1 MHPVNL
7 RFWNLQ
13 EPRYITVL
21 FTPDI
26 YCLVT
31 ERHSVQTTTHL
42 QVPSSTVVAD
52 GEDSG
57 LGVDIVFS
65 HLVNVTVSWHTAY
78 KQRHICRCRHRLL
91 WQAVR
96 ILVLVLILSSL
107 ILLTS
112 LFHDKRTAC
121 GGIWFSDLW
130 TTVCRICPVTLRRVM
145 RLCRAAC
152 LARCAVCCGWYTGSL
167 DVSYI
172 VLCCSVKH
180 DNRVDGC
187 FFQHLCEHISY
198 VSMLRMAYKE

>member
-1 MHPVNL
+1 MELHRCQQRRQACTHASCQPQIL
-7 RFWNLQ
+7 KPARTTLH
-13 EPRYITVL
+13 YCTVHTGYL
-21 FTPDI
+21 
-26 YCLVT
+26 L
-31 ERHSVQTTTHL
+31 
-42 QVPSSTVVAD
+42 
-52 GEDSG
+52 
-57 LGVDIVFS
+57 FS
-65 HLVNVTVSWHTAY
+65 HRATQT
-78 KQRHICRCRHRLL
+78 
-91 WQAVR
+91 VR

-130 TTVCRICPVTLRRVM
+130 TTVSRICPVTLRRVM

-167 DVSYI
+167 GVSYI